1 MSDLV
6 RILFGTESGNTE
18 MVAEDIA
25 GALDALGLSSE
36 VVSMDEIKSEELAES
51 SLVIITTSTYGEGEL
66 PMTAAPFHDLLM
78 AERPSLSSVRFAAF
92 GLGDSTYDTYNNA
105 IDILVNDFVELG
117 AVQIGSTGRH
127 DASTAES
134 YSSVAVEWATSTLS
148 AVTAD

>member
-1 MSDLV
+1 MSDSIK
-6 RILFGTESGNTE
+6 ILFGTESGNTE

-36 VVSMDEIKSEELAES
+36 VFSMDEVNSEQIAES

-66 PMTAAPFHDLLM
+66 PMTASPFHDLLM

-92 GLGDSTYDTYNNA
+92 GLGDSSYDTYNNA
-105 IDILVNDFVELG
+105 IDILVGDFVELG
-117 AVQIGSTGRH
+117 AVQIGTTGRH

-134 YSSVAVEWATSTLS
+134 YSTVAIEWATNTLS
-148 AVTAD
+148 AVVA